1 MGVAALDDTRLTGG
15 YRIRHRSSERNFF
28 LSTKVDA
35 HAICL
40 VG

>member
-1 MGVAALDDTRLTGG
+1 MGVAALVDTHTSG
-15 YRIRHRSSERNFF
+15 YRMRHRSSERNLS

-40 VG
+40 VC

>member
-1 MGVAALDDTRLTGG
+1 M
-15 YRIRHRSSERNFF
+15 RHRSSERNFF